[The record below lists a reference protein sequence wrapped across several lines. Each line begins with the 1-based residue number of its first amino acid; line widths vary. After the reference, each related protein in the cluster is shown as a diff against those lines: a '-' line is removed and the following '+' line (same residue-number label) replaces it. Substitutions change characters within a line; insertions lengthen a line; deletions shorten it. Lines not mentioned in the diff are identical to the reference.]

1 MTGYTVI
8 QCHFV
13 RGQLNHRIRF
23 GTPERTIKLDKY
35 RMLACYLEGSTFGY
49 IRWRA
54 NEYGTQDW
62 RFYILKTQTFG
73 VLTRVHGVSP
83 AVKILASFIGTQAVK
98 RALFAFDEVE
108 KEAAHGVDTLS
119 DAYWAGFQN
128 HLNLRQSPV
137 NFLRN
142 VSIVGASHAR

>member
-1 MTGYTVI
+1 MAC
-8 QCHFV
+8 QCIWNPRLALLHFE
-13 RGQLNHRIRF
+13 NADF
-23 GTPERTIKLDKY
+23 WCSD
-35 RMLACYLEGSTFGY
+35 
-49 IRWRA
+49 
-54 NEYGTQDW
+54 
-62 RFYILKTQTFG
+62 
-73 VLTRVHGVSP
+73 RVHGVSP